1 MSDSRPSIDTPLPD
15 QAARCNSIR
24 DRILVGLVLI
34 TLVRTSEALA
44 GEQAVISS
52 AELDPNPGNI
62 RQSQPSAS
70 MLIATPGTFAA
81 PTDTATRVF
90 SSTDFRPRKP
100 NMFDR
105 DPSLSAFGDAP
116 MLRGTTVWQRMSD
129 YKSHDSVRLLTLWE
143 SKGSTV
149 SLQAGK
155 RGDPSLQWTSRLMNH
170 GGSTRGLLD
179 RLFSASL
186 ANAGNGQRG
195 GPRPTGAVAAAKQVS
210 APEIA
215 GLK

>member
-1 MSDSRPSIDTPLPD
+1 MSDFRPSSDTPPLD
-15 QAARCNSIR
+15 QAARCNSIC

-34 TLVRTSEALA
+34 TLVRTSEVLA
-44 GEQAVISS
+44 GEQAVITN
-52 AELDPNPGNI
+52 AELDPSVGNI
-62 RQSQPSAS
+62 RQSQQSAS
-70 MLIATPGTFAA
+70 MLIATPGKFTA
-81 PTDTATRVF
+81 PTDRGTPVF

-100 NMFDR
+100 TMFDS
-105 DPSLSAFGDAP
+105 DSSVTAYGDTP

-129 YKSHDSVRLLTLWE
+129 YRSHDSVRLLTLWE

-155 RGDPSLQWTSRLMNH
+155 RGDPSLQWTSRLMNR

-179 RLFSASL
+179 RLFSVSL
-186 ANAGNGQRG
+186 ANAGNGQHG
-195 GPRPTGAVAAAKQVS
+195 GSRATGAVTAAKQVS

-215 GLK
+215 ALK